1 MNVSRIA
8 ILGVAVV
15 AGAGAFVLMLGQN
28 KTIAPIQIVE
38 PVKEESVRVLVASQ
52 NIQRGERLTLE
63 GTSWIAWPKK
73 AVRPTFIT
81 DENPEA
87 RESLESA
94 VARSLIVAGEPIVN
108 EKVVH
113 AESSGLMA
121 AIISPGMRAVT
132 LRVSPETASGG
143 FILPGDRVDIL
154 FTGGG
159 RDSRDGGLARTM
171 FEDVRVLAVNTVFS
185 ENTEAAHIDSVNVTL
200 ELAPLDSETFISA
213 RSSGSLSLVLRS
225 IFKPEGELLATER
238 RSSNVSV
245 IRYGRS

>member
-8 ILGVAVV
+8 ILGVALV

-28 KTIAPIQIVE
+28 KTVAPIQIVE
-38 PVKEESVRVLVASQ
+38 PVKEETVRVLVANK
-52 NIQRGERLTLE
+52 NIQRGERLLLDS
-63 GTSWIAWPKK
+63 TSWVSWPKK

-87 RESLESA
+87 RDDLANA
-94 VARSLIVAGEPIVN
+94 VARSIIVDGEPIVN
-108 EKVVH
+108 QKLAR

-171 FEDVRVLAVNTVFS
+171 FEDVRVLAVNTIYA
-185 ENTEAAHIDSVNVTL
+185 ENTETAHIDSVNVTL
-200 ELAPLDSETFISA
+200 ELAPLDAETFVSA

-225 IFKPEGELLATER
+225 IFKPEGDLVASER